1 MTGARLALAR
11 ATPPGDVISGLTATP
26 RGIPCKYFYDENG
39 AALFQRICTLAEYYP
54 TRTEIGIL
62 ERHSGAIRG
71 WIGPDTRLV
80 EFGSG
85 SGQKTRLLLRH
96 LHEPHEYVP
105 IDICAPQL
113 VANARSLRR
122 TFPGLV
128 VKPVHGDYTSRVSL
142 YPNGRARR
150 TVVFF
155 PGSTIGNFEPLE
167 ASAFLRRA
175 ADLAGPAGGLLI
187 GVDLQKPVAVL
198 ERAYN
203 DAAGVTAAFNRN
215 ILAHVNVLCGADFD
229 LSRFEHVAFYDAR
242 ASRIEMHLRSVTAQ
256 TVTLGY
262 ARVLQLARGELIA
275 TEHSYKYDVDEFREL
290 VREAGFVWRHTW
302 LDARRWFSV
311 HAFDVEPRCSP
322 AP

>member
-1 MTGARLALAR
+1 MTGVRLALAR
-11 ATPPGDVISGLTATP
+11 ATPPDDIIGGLTATP
-26 RGIPCKYFYDENG
+26 RSIPCKYFYNEKG
-39 AALFQRICTLAEYYP
+39 AALFQRICTLDEYYP

-62 ERHSGAIRG
+62 ERHSATIRG
-71 WIGPDTRLV
+71 WIGAGARIV

-96 LHEPHEYVP
+96 LRDPHEYVP

-113 VANARSLRR
+113 FANACSLRR
-122 TFPGLV
+122 TFPGLA
-128 VKPVHGDYTSRVSL
+128 VKPVHGDYMSRVSL
-142 YPNGRARR
+142 PPNGRARR

-167 ASAFLRRA
+167 AGAFLRRA
-175 ADLAGPAGGLLI
+175 ADLAGPGGGLLI

-215 ILAHVNVLCGADFD
+215 ILAHVNALCGADFA
-229 LSRFEHVAFYDAR
+229 LSRFEHVAFYDAGT
-242 ASRIEMHLRSVTAQ
+242 SRIEMHLRSVAPQ
-256 TVTLGY
+256 TVTLGD
-262 ARVLQLARGELIA
+262 ARVIPLARGELIA

-311 HAFDVEPRCSP
+311 HAFDVEARRPP